1 MKIFNWFQSKKN
13 GKQGTNQKKSV
24 TVTNH
29 MLHQPCREEFND
41 WPTELLAIGTF
52 GNKSFNKDVGNL
64 NHQPSCPDHLEK
76 LTPEEVGQLQKELK
90 LLLCD
95 STSPDPAKGST
106 KDLEKFFDCLQRLEV
121 DKENNLKQ
129 SNSIVCGKRQEVQLE
144 NTNSG
149 ISKKTLSYLLE
160 KAFSCRGRFT
170 VPSPPL
176 LRDPI
181 SQSKLEKLRL
191 EKILRAIIHK
201 KIFPQASSPRAAM
214 KKKYLDNGNIV
225 ETDGEDE
232 AFETV
237 KHKNKWDNS
246 DSDFI
251 VLEI

>member
-1 MKIFNWFQSKKN
+1 MKIFNWFQSKNN
-13 GKQGTNQKKSV
+13 GKKRIHKQKSV

-29 MLHQPCREEFND
+29 TLHQPCREEFND
-41 WPTELLAIGTF
+41 WPIELLAIGTF
-52 GNKSFNKDVGNL
+52 GNNSLNKDFGNL

-95 STSPDPAKGST
+95 STSPDSAKGST
-106 KDLEKFFDCLQRLEV
+106 KDLVKFFDCLQRLED
-121 DKENNLKQ
+121 DKENHLKQ
-129 SNSIVCGKRQEVQLE
+129 RNSIVCGKKQEVQLE

-149 ISKKTLSYLLE
+149 ISKKTLSFLLE
-160 KAFSCRGRFT
+160 KAFACRGRFT

-181 SQSKLEKLRL
+181 SQSKFEKLRL

-201 KIFPQASSPRAAM
+201 KIFPQASSPRAV
-214 KKKYLDNGNIV
+214 KKKYLDNGKIV
-225 ETDGEDE
+225 ETDSEDE

-237 KHKNKWDNS
+237 KDGNKWDNS